1 MRSKAMTTL
10 RNELFLESV
19 LKNSFIP
26 ESIRLNISTKQAL
39 FLRWTGNEA
48 LYGGAAGG
56 GKSVALLMGALQ
68 FVTQPEYHAL
78 ILRRTYQQLTQA
90 DCLVPMSHEWLGRTK
105 AKWNESKM
113 QWTFPSGATL
123 RFGHMQ
129 HEKDKYNYQ
138 GAAYRYVAFDELTQF
153 TESQYR
159 YLFSRLRRRSDSIIP
174 LRVRSGSNPGGIGHE
189 WVKSRFVVDSMQSP
203 KRRFFKALLTENPNL
218 DQRAYRESLAELSEQ
233 ERLQLEEGDWD
244 AVVGGRF
251 DVNAIQRFRWEDV
264 SADLPGIRMPD
275 NRFINLARLRRI
287 ITVDPASSEK
297 ETADF
302 TVISAWAIG
311 ENGELFWLG
320 CDRGRWDLTKIVP
333 RIQRMTSIWQP
344 HEVGIEAVMANNAVY
359 KLARRTAMPVRKLSP
374 TGPFGKNAD
383 KLVRA
388 LPAMTYMEDG
398 RIWLPQGDPLFP
410 YDDVLDELRRFT
422 GDPDQDAHDDV
433 VDTLSYAIMRLQN
446 LDTHTGRAPSTAGAF
461 AKGRES
467 DESVLSGIEDA
478 EEPKRAKQHKRNSAP
493 RVMRRLR

>member
-1 MRSKAMTTL
+1 MP
-10 RNELFLESV
+10 
-19 LKNSFIP
+19 FIP
-26 ESIRLNISTKQAL
+26 ILHPRHDRCIERAGVGSGGEGAHGDGFGFERHVAEPEQEDDAD
-39 FLRWTGNEA
+39 EA
-48 LYGGAAGG
+48 QAGG
-56 GKSVALLMGALQ
+56 EAEEEEVRIAFGAEGGEDRAADERAADHGGGVGEVEGGEHAGAFLFFDVIEEEEERAE
-68 FVTQPEYHAL
+68 FVHRPDGAGENL
-78 ILRRTYQQLTQA
+78 
-90 DCLVPMSHEWLGRTK
+90 HE
-105 AKWNESKM
+105 
-113 QWTFPSGATL
+113 
-123 RFGHMQ
+123 
-129 HEKDKYNYQ
+129 HEPRERVGNDPQ
-138 GAAYRYVAFDELTQF
+138 TCEWDDAEAGGVE
-153 TESQYR
+153 E
-159 YLFSRLRRRSDSIIP
+159 RLRAESSRERADEGQDGHLCAERHGDEQQVFHIREVELLEHERRE
-174 LRVRSGSNPGGIGHE
+174 LREGH
-189 WVKSRFVVDSMQSP
+189 W
-203 KRRFFKALLTENPNL
+203 L
-218 DQRAYRESLAELSEQ
+218 
-233 ERLQLEEGDWD
+233 